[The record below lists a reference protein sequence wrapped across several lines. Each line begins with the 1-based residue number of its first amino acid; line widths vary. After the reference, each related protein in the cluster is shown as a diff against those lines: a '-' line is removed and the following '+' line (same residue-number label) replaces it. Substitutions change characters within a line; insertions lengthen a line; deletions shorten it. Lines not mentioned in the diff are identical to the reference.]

1 MTIIFDQKTIS
12 LIVSQNIIPLLKN
25 KRIFALYG
33 PMGSGK
39 TTLVKEFLRQCGIT
53 QTVVSPTFGYVNTY
67 HDNHGRVF
75 YHFDL
80 YRLSS
85 LNEFISAG
93 FDELL
98 STQDSFH
105 LIEWPELI
113 KPLLTSSQYQPDV
126 QIITLSYLPKK
137 LSQRALTLEE

>member
-1 MTIIFDQKTIS
+1 MTIIFDQKTTPS
-12 LIVSQNIIPLLKN
+12 VVSQHIVPLLKS

-39 TTLVKEFLRQCGIT
+39 TTLVKELLRQCGIT

-67 HDNHGRVF
+67 YDAQERVF

-85 LNEFISAG
+85 LNEFISSG

-98 STQDSFH
+98 SMQNSFH

-113 KPLLTSSQYQPDV
+113 NSLLTSSQYQSDV
-126 QIITLSYLPKK
+126 QIITLSYLPEK
-137 LSQRALTLEE
+137 LSQRALTLKE